1 MEAGSRSAPSLM
13 VPVALFCLVVTRKKG
28 IDLRALQTRAESA
41 PASANREIEVGR
53 RWDARPGV
61 TDQMARDLEKR
72 DDPPARAAFV
82 QLSLARA
89 KVLELS
95 GRRADSLQL
104 CADIVAR
111 FGADRDT
118 DIQHLVADMK
128 EMLTRPR
135 GAPTR

>member
-1 MEAGSRSAPSLM
+1 
-13 VPVALFCLVVTRKKG
+13 
-28 IDLRALQTRAESA
+28 
-41 PASANREIEVGR
+41 
-53 RWDARPGV
+53 
-61 TDQMARDLEKR
+61 MARDLEKR